1 MIYSDTSYSPYSP
14 ELNSPNPS
22 NYQSELL
29 RSHEMMMIARPSVVK
44 SEVPPPPIS
53 PDGMKSASFM
63 SDMSVPPVHIEN
75 KRVRNM
81 FSEKQIEI
89 LERAFEQTHYP
100 DLGMREELS
109 RVLNLKPLR
118 IQVWFQ
124 NRRAKYRKFDYCSK
138 PTSQKQTSQHSTKR
152 T

>member
-1 MIYSDTSYSPYSP
+1 MVENDEPTKSSTK
-14 ELNSPNPS
+14 
-22 NYQSELL
+22 
-29 RSHEMMMIARPSVVK
+29 MMIKKQIASDVSGNGDCACLGLEMLRQ
-44 SEVPPPPIS
+44 PIQ
-53 PDGMKSASFM
+53 
-63 SDMSVPPVHIEN
+63 IEN

-109 RVLNLKPLR
+109 RLLNLKPLR

-124 NRRAKYRKFDYCSK
+124 NRRAKYRKFDFCSK
-138 PTSQKQTSQHSTKR
+138 PNQKQAQSSKR